1 MKTIHILFCLFLTL
15 MSLNAQNNAS
25 EFRIKP
31 TSSMVVAGDARFT
44 ILTPHIIRMEY
55 DSTRRF
61 VDSPSFVVI
70 NRDLPAVPFTKTLHG
85 KWLIIKTAQMELK
98 YKEGSGKFNAENLQI
113 TYNKDSAHPIVWKP
127 GMKNNENLKG
137 TFRTLDGMNGDTH
150 IGDTIPTPF
159 ENGLISRSG
168 WNVLDDS
175 NNFLFDNSKWAWVKA
190 RNNPEIDWYFMGYG
204 TDYKTALYNFTQIA
218 GKIPLPPRYAFGYW
232 WSRYWNYS
240 DDELRT
246 LVKRFKQYNVP
257 LDVLIIDMDWHTA
270 GWTGYTWNKAL
281 FPDPGS
287 FLQWLKEQHLKT
299 ALNLHPASGIAPTE
313 EKYTEFAKPMSFDT
327 TGHKNIPFEC
337 ADKKF
342 MTNLFN
348 IVLNPLREEG
358 VSFWWLDWQ
367 QWPYSKK
374 IEGLSNTWWLNYC
387 FFSQMEQQTNQ
398 RPLLYHRWGGLG
410 NHRYQIGFSGDVV
423 ISWKSLAF
431 QPYFTSTASNVLY
444 GYWSHDLGG
453 HWFGNVPEDQKK
465 VDPEMYTRWMQYGV
479 FSPIFRTHSTKDP
492 RLNRVIWN
500 FTGDY
505 FQALYDAIHLRYAL
519 DPYIYTM
526 AREAYDTGISLCRP
540 MYYDYPKDEEAYTF
554 KNEYMFGDNM
564 LIMPITA
571 PAVNNLST
579 VKVWLPK
586 GGDWYEWSTGTLFKG
601 GQTIERKF
609 LINEYPIYV
618 KAGAII
624 PMYDDQVKNLQEN
637 SNDLIVKVFPGGNF
651 TTKLYED
658 EGNNTDYQNKA
669 YTFTTI
675 QSEKKADNTLKI
687 TIFPREGSF
696 QGMIQKRNIEFQL
709 YGSVMPDSI
718 ILNGITLAYDAQKG
732 NNTWNYSGHDLTV
745 HIRANETDC
754 NAKTEIT
761 VYYPAKQID
770 INGMIGNMHRLK
782 RTVALLKNDGF
793 PIPDILSA
801 TNQVDIR
808 IEYHPTDFNQLIRE
822 FATHFP
828 QIKDT
833 INNASVYNPIVEQC
847 INYLDNQ

>member
-1 MKTIHILFCLFLTL
+1 
-15 MSLNAQNNAS
+15 MSLNAQNNTS

-31 TSSMVVAGDARFT
+31 ATSMVVAGDARFT
-44 ILTPHIIRMEY
+44 ILTPRIIRLEY

-70 NRDLPAVPFTKTLHG
+70 NRDLPAVPFTKTFRG
-85 KWLIIKTAQMELK
+85 KWLIIKTAQIELK
-98 YKEGSGKFNAENLQI
+98 YKMNSGKFNDKNVQI
-113 TYNKDSAHPIVWKP
+113 TYTGDSSHHPIVWKP
-127 GMKNNENLKG
+127 GMKNDENLKG

-150 IGDTIPTPF
+150 LGDTIPTPF

-204 TDYKTALYNFTQIA
+204 TDYKTALYDFTQIA

-257 LDVLIIDMDWHTA
+257 MDVLIIDMDWHTA
-270 GWTGYTWNKAL
+270 GWTGYTWNKSL
-281 FPDPGS
+281 FPEPET
-287 FLQWLKEQHLKT
+287 FLQWLKNQHLKT
-299 ALNLHPASGIAPTE
+299 ALNLHPADGIAPTE
-313 EKYTEFAKPMSFDT
+313 EKYAEFAKAMDFDT
-327 TGHKNIPFEC
+327 TRHESIPFEA

-348 IVLNPLREEG
+348 IELSPIRKEG

-367 QWPYSKK
+367 QWPFSKK
-374 IEGLSNTWWLNYC
+374 IAGLSNTWWLNYC
-387 FFSQMEQQTNQ
+387 FFTQMEQQTNQ

-453 HWFGNVPEDQKK
+453 HWFGDVPEDQKK

-492 RLNRVIWN
+492 RLDRVIWN

-505 FQALYDAIHLRYAL
+505 FQALYDAIHLRYTL

-526 AREAYDTGISLCRP
+526 ARKAYDTGISLCRP
-540 MYYDYPKDEEAYTF
+540 MYYDYPKNEEAYTF

-564 LIMPITA
+564 LIMPVTA
-571 PAVNNLST
+571 PAVNGLST
-579 VKVWLPK
+579 VKVWLPE
-586 GGDWYEWSTGTLFKG
+586 GSDWYEWSTGTLFKG

-609 LINEYPIYV
+609 LINEYPVYV

-624 PMYDDQVKNLQEN
+624 PMDDDQVKNLQEN
-637 SNDLIVKVFPGGNF
+637 SNDLIVKVFPGDKF

-658 EGNNTDYQNKA
+658 EGNNNDYQNKA

-675 QSEKKADNTLKI
+675 QSEKEDDNTLKV

-696 QGMIQKRNIEFQL
+696 PGMIQKRNIEFQL

-718 ILNGITLAYDAQKG
+718 ILNGITLAYDAQKD

-745 HIRANETDC
+745 QIRANQSDC
-754 NAKTEIT
+754 NTKTEI
-761 VYYPAKQID
+761 VVHYPAKQVD
-770 INGMIGNMHRLK
+770 INGMIGKMNRLK
-782 RTVALLKNDGF
+782 RAVSLLKNNGS
-793 PIPDILSA
+793 PISDILSA
-801 TNQVDIR
+801 TNQVDVR
-808 IEYHPTDFNQLIRE
+808 IEYHPADFVQLTRDFANQYL
-822 FATHFP
+822 
-828 QIKDT
+828 QINDT
-833 INNASVYNPIVEQC
+833 ISHTLV
-847 INYLDNQ
+847 NY